1 MPWRGG
7 PQVGE
12 GQAVHRRT
20 HVQYGSNLRTVPLA
34 WGLQIV
40 RRCRR
45 RCLWRQ
51 QPESHSAAAF
61 VATVIW
67 HVSLAYSRECRSV
80 GAGTGPFIYICTRRH
95 QRRLHVRHVA
105 SSVVA
110 RRGDASQ
117 AAVLA
122 SAPSC
127 PQVRRD
133 I

>member
-20 HVQYGSNLRTVPLA
+20 HVQYGSNLRTMPLA

-80 GAGTGPFIYICTRRH
+80 GAGTGPFIYILTQWHRR
-95 QRRLHVRHVA
+95 RMYTA
-105 SSVVA
+105 
-110 RRGDASQ
+110 
-117 AAVLA
+117 A
-122 SAPSC
+122 SATASC
-127 PQVRRD
+127 AA
-133 I
+133 